1 MQFELKHAV
10 GNRERWKTAQTLSH
24 ASAVIIADEISAIP
38 GITGLVVNP
47 RTGSVTLTV
56 ADAETKLRTAAY
68 FRSLEKN
75 PPILRPGRAAIAAAD
90 REKAKNLKL
99 EDLSFDIEKATREL
113 PPGIV
118 SGTLVAIER
127 GFTNMPVLNAFGRI
141 REFLANLFPAL
152 FRIGRTAATASQA
165 GQALGE
171 AARTRR
177 EGEAPAVT
185 EADAELDFSSLARYI
200 FLRPLFPMVVNIGN
214 AVLDSIP
221 YIIEGVKNL
230 FRGKLNVS
238 VLDASA
244 IIVSLLRLDFG
255 TVGLLTLLLGLG
267 DMLERY
273 TRKKS
278 LASLADQLAIKV
290 DQVWVRTESG
300 KLAQKQLNT
309 LTAEDLVVV
318 RSGSVIP
325 VDGVVVTGDASVNQ
339 ATMTGEPLPVHRTT
353 GGSVF
358 AGTVVEDGEID
369 IRPTALGDASRLSQI
384 VNFIQDSEAAK
395 AGIQGKA
402 ERLADAI
409 VPYNFLL
416 AGIVFLLTRNLTRTA
431 SVLMVDYSC
440 ALRLAT
446 PLAIL
451 TAMKTGTEK
460 GVLVK
465 GGRYLEALS
474 EVDTVVFDKT
484 GTLTQASPVL
494 SDVVPTQDKYDEKEL
509 LRLAACLEEHF
520 PHPVSRAIVRA
531 AQEEGVF
538 HDDEAHDTE
547 VRYIVAHGIC
557 SSVGGLKCVLGSRH
571 FVGDDE
577 GIDLTDAKPIVERLA
592 SEGKSILYLAVGG
605 RLAGVL
611 GIEDPVR
618 PEAVEAIKALRA
630 CGISR
635 ILMLTGDDTR
645 TAAHVAERLGLD
657 GFRAQVLPQDK
668 ARHVLE
674 LKAEGRR
681 VLMVGDGI
689 NDSPA
694 LSAAHVGATLR
705 DGTDIAQEVA
715 DVVLTRNDLMD
726 LPTAIELGRATMAR
740 VKQNFG
746 VSVSLNTCFLAGG
759 LTGILMP
766 ALGALLHNAT
776 TIGVCLN
783 AMRPTLGNPR
793 NFAEA
798 VAQIEQSMR
807 GTFSHFATQVPESEK
822 PIELPFTQAGDA
834 APQA

>member
-1 MQFELKHAV
+1 MHFYLKHAV
-10 GNRERWKTAQTLSH
+10 GNRERWKTDDTLSH
-24 ASAVIIADEISAIP
+24 ASAVIIANEVAAIP
-38 GITGLVVNP
+38 GVTGLVVNP
-47 RTGSVTLTV
+47 RIGSVTLTV
-56 ADAETKLRTAAY
+56 ADAAAKARTLAY
-68 FRSLEKN
+68 FESLAVN
-75 PPILRPGRAAIAAAD
+75 PPILRPDRAVIAA
-90 REKAKNLKL
+90 
-99 EDLSFDIEKATREL
+99 EDLEAAKRCGEMALQPLRREDL

-118 SGTLVAIER
+118 PRTIYEIER
-127 GFTNMPVLNAFGRI
+127 GFTTMPLLNVFSRLRDLLGKI
-141 REFLANLFPAL
+141 FPGLFM
-152 FRIGRTAATASQA
+152 IGRTAAKAAQV
-165 GQALGE
+165 GQAMGK
-171 AARTRR
+171 AALTRR
-177 EGEAPAVT
+177 TGEAPAPI
-185 EADAELDFSSLARYI
+185 EDDAELDFSSLARYI
-200 FLRPLFPMVVNIGN
+200 FLRPFLPMVVNIGN

-221 YIIEGVKNL
+221 YLIEGVKNA

-244 IIVSLLRLDFG
+244 IFVSLLRLDFG

-290 DQVWVRTESG
+290 DQVWVRLPDG
-300 KLAQKQLNT
+300 QLAQKQLKD
-309 LTAEDLVVV
+309 LSKEDLVVV

-325 VDGVVVTGDASVNQ
+325 VDGVVVSGDAAVNQ
-339 ATMTGEPLPVHRTT
+339 ATMTGEPLPVHRTV

-384 VNFIQDSEAAK
+384 VSFIQNSEAAK

-416 AGIVFLLTRNLTRTA
+416 AGLVFFFTRDLTRTA

-451 TAMKTGTEK
+451 TAMRNGTEK

-484 GTLTQASPVL
+484 GTLTQSTPVL
-494 SDVVPTQDKYDEKEL
+494 SDVIPVDGVTSEEEL
-509 LRLAACLEEHF
+509 LRLASCLEEHF
-520 PHPVSRAIVRA
+520 PHPVSRAIVRQ
-531 AQEEGVF
+531 AQERGVI
-538 HDDEAHDTE
+538 HENEVHDTE

-557 SSVGGLKCVLGSRH
+557 SSVAGRKCFLGSRH
-571 FVGDDE
+571 FVQDDE
-577 GIDLTDAKPIVERLA
+577 GIDISPAKDAIARLS
-592 SEGKSILYLAVGG
+592 SEGKSILYLAVGDQ
-605 RLAGVL
+605 LAGVL
-611 GIEDPVR
+611 GIEDPLR
-618 PEAVEAIKALRA
+618 PEAKEAIAALRER
-630 CGISR
+630 GITK
-635 ILMLTGDDTR
+635 IMMLTGDDTR
-645 TAAHVAERLGLD
+645 TAAHVAAKLGLD
-657 GFRAQVLPQDK
+657 GFHAQVLPQDK
-668 ARHVLE
+668 AKHVLE
-674 LKAEGRR
+674 LKAQGRK

-715 DVVLTRNDLMD
+715 DVVLTRNNLAD
-726 LPTAIELGRATMAR
+726 LPTAIELGRATMGR
-740 VKQNFG
+740 IHENFA
-746 VSVSLNTCFLAGG
+746 VSVSLNTCFLAAG
-759 LTGILMP
+759 LTGMLMP
-766 ALGALLHNAT
+766 AIGALLHNAT

-783 AMRPTLGNPR
+783 AMRPTLGKSKS
-793 NFAEA
+793 FTEA
-798 VAQIEQSMR
+798 VSEIQANLHGTLSKIENS
-807 GTFSHFATQVPESEK
+807 APESEK
-822 PIELPFTQAGDA
+822 PINLPFTQA
-834 APQA
+834 